1 MKFLKKKFDEMDD
14 SILDELISKCEDA
27 MVSPLKKKKS
37 EVEVVVEAEP
47 EEEGEGYAAS
57 EDSDE
62 ELSEED
68 KQKLLEI
75 YSKIKG

>member
-47 EEEGEGYAAS
+47 EEEGEEYAS